1 MNERQF
7 FETRDVYRRVNLR
20 LPGAAALA
28 LLLLAAGAAPARSA
42 PARKI
47 GTFRFA
53 KDVGGHKA
61 RLVYKTAAFDRAR
74 HRITFG
80 KRLQQQVLEV
90 DGRMALG
97 VDGNVPRTEIRSVEL
112 YFDGRRVAVPRRLYA
127 DCFEPKFGQE
137 HFVLKAGDDD
147 GSLLVFM
154 AGGDAAGSYQVV
166 WVLRGDGHH
175 SRFSSACSD
184 CDYEGFLL
192 FAIDPFAPR
201 YSAP

>member
-1 MNERQF
+1 MDERLF
-7 FETRDVYRRVNLR
+7 SGTRDVHRRVNLR

-28 LLLLAAGAAPARSA
+28 LLLVAAGTASAQGAPAGKS
-42 PARKI
+42 

-61 RLVYKTAAFDRAR
+61 RLVFKTAAFDRSR
-74 HRITFG
+74 HRITYG
-80 KRLQQQVLEV
+80 KRLDLRVLEV

-154 AGGDAAGSYQVV
+154 AGSDAAGSYQVV

-175 SRFSSACSD
+175 SRFSNPCSD

-201 YSAP
+201 RSAP

>member
-1 MNERQF
+1 LDDRRF
-7 FETRDVYRRVNLR
+7 FETRDVRKRVNLY
-20 LPGAAALA
+20 LLGAAALA
-28 LLLLAAGAAPARSA
+28 LLLLAAGAASAQRA
-42 PARKI
+42 PAGKV

-61 RLVYKTAAFDRAR
+61 RLVFKTAEFDRSR
-74 HRITFG
+74 HRITYG
-80 KRLQQQVLEV
+80 KRLDLKVLEV

-97 VDGNVPRTEIRSVEL
+97 VDGNVPRTEIRSVEF

-127 DCFEPKFGQE
+127 DCFEPSFGQDY
-137 HFVLKAGDDD
+137 FAVKAGDDG

-154 AGGDAAGSYQVV
+154 AGSDAAGSYQVV

-175 SRFSSACSD
+175 SRFSSPCSD
-184 CDYEGFLL
+184 CDYNGFLL
-192 FAIDPFAPR
+192 FAIDPFALR